1 MFCIHIEVIKEARL
15 GITVFSESH
24 QYKNSSKHFG
34 GGVALPTCFGPDIQI
49 LNRYNEITTSL

>member
-24 QYKNSSKHFG
+24 QYKNSSKNFG
-34 GGVALPTCFGPDIQI
+34 GGVALPTCFVENINSIYPD
-49 LNRYNEITTSL
+49 TKSL